1 MTCLLVIVPLMAMIP
16 MMGITSQSER
26 SKWHRRWSKGAKSP
40 TSPPIDEDE
49 EATEGDEAEEQQQ
62 ENDNDDDASDNG
74 GNRGGGGG
82 NDYPNDD
89 DNEEDEGEVLYLINL
104 GAPPTKRFPWKLREF

>member
-26 SKWHRRWSKGAKSP
+26 SKGHRRWSKRAKSP

-49 EATEGDEAEEQQQ
+49 EATEGDEVEEQQQ
-62 ENDNDDDASDNG
+62 ENDNDDDAGDNG

-82 NDYPNDD
+82 NDDPNDD
-89 DNEEDEGEVLYLINL
+89 DNEEDEGEVLYLIDF
-104 GAPPTKRFPWKLREF
+104 GAPLTERFP